1 MTDASEVEEPVDET
15 ADAARLGDR
24 PARLFT
30 YRLLTDSDRTA
41 LRMDR
46 VHQLEAELYRLELAL
61 EESTDNAEREDL
73 ANRAGPILQRLR
85 VHLAVLSS
93 VLPGASGEGRGPCS
107 RDQS

>member
-1 MTDASEVEEPVDET
+1 MTGEVEEPVDET

-24 PARLFT
+24 PAGLVA
-30 YRLLTDSDRTA
+30 YRLLTASDRTA

-46 VHQLEAELYRLELAL
+46 VHHLEAELYRLELAL
-61 EESTDNAEREDL
+61 EEAVDNAERENL
-73 ANRAGPILQRLR
+73 ASRAGPLLQRLR

-93 VLPGASGEGRGPCS
+93 VLPGEGGGPCS